1 MCSKKLSKFDQEYLK
16 KNYITEFKIDDK
28 NKKVIV
34 YYIDGESYSFPLT
47 ARVLS
52 NVKSNMRS
60 QYDEWK
66 DMIKRV
72 YMLHPVKLL
81 YLNIA
86 LKKQK
91 FFLEHESEFS
101 NCNVKKDFAIDKL
114 SKKEVDLMNREKG
127 RTHSYFNLSSV
138 TRYKLSTM
146 KKVHKIISAQSEN
159 SKKSK

>member
-52 NVKSNMRS
+52 NVKSNMRN

-81 YLNIA
+81 YLNMI

-91 FFLEHESEFS
+91 FFLEHENEFS
-101 NCNVKKDFAIDKL
+101 YYNAKKDLSLSKL
-114 SKKEVDLMNREKG
+114 SKKEIDLMNREK
-127 RTHSYFNLSSV
+127 RHTHSYFNLSSV
-138 TRYKLSTM
+138 THYKLSTM
-146 KKVHKIISAQSEN
+146 KKAHNIISIQSEN
-159 SKKSK
+159 SNKLK

>member
-72 YMLHPVKLL
+72 YMLHPVKIL
-81 YLNIA
+81 YLNMA

-91 FFLEHESEFS
+91 FFLEHESEFYK
-101 NCNVKKDFAIDKL
+101 CNVKKDLATDKL
-114 SKKEVDLMNREKG
+114 SKKEVDIMNKAKKN
-127 RTHSYFNLSSV
+127 THSYFNLSAV

-146 KKVHKIISAQSEN
+146 KKVHKIISIQDGQV
-159 SKKSK
+159 KKSK

>member
-1 MCSKKLSKFDQEYLK
+1 MSSKKLSKFDQEYLK

-28 NKKVIV
+28 NKRIIV

-47 ARVLS
+47 STVLS
-52 NVKSNMRS
+52 NIKSNMRS

-72 YMLHPVKLL
+72 YILHPVKLL
-81 YLNIA
+81 YLNMI

-101 NCNVKKDFAIDKL
+101 NCNIRKDLAIDKL
-114 SKKEVDLMNREKG
+114 SKKEVDIMNKAKKN
-127 RTHSYFNLSSV
+127 THSYFNLSSV

-146 KKVHKIISAQSEN
+146 KKVHKIISVKDEQAR
-159 SKKSK
+159 KSK

>member
-72 YMLHPVKLL
+72 YMLHPVKIL
-81 YLNIA
+81 YLNMA

-91 FFLEHESEFS
+91 FFLENESELS
-101 NCNVKKDFAIDKL
+101 HCNIKKDLAIDKL
-114 SKKEVDLMNREKG
+114 SKKEVDIKKKKKKN
-127 RTHSYFNLSSV
+127 THSYFNLSSV

-146 KKVHKIISAQSEN
+146 KKVHSIISAQSEN